1 MKLTTL
7 PVSTKSDNRAFLEME
22 GMKKGHTK
30 IINGLVVTKW
40 GEDSFE
46 VGTFGKR
53 TMDIQGACNLILIA
67 LESTP
72 APTASGEVIN
82 KHFFEL
88 LA

>member
-7 PVSTKSDNRAFLEME
+7 PVITKSDNRAFLEME

-46 VGTFGKR
+46 IGTFGKQ
-53 TMDIQGACNLILIA
+53 TMDIQEACNRILMA
-67 LESTP
+67 LESKP
-72 APTASGEVIN
+72 APAASVEIIN
-82 KHFFEL
+82 RHFFEL
-88 LA
+88 IA